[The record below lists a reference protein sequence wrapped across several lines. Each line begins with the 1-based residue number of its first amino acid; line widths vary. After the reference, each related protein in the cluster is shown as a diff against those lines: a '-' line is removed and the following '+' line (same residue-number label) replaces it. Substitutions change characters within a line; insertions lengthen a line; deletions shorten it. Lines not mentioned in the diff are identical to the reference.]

1 MIMGFLLSPPL
12 QDVAIL
18 AGGVLPGLKWS
29 SQHFEGGAQAAFGS
43 VWSGAIVLTRSPGG
57 GRTGSAAAVLGCD
70 CGRYGE

>member
-43 VWSGAIVLTRSPGG
+43 
-57 GRTGSAAAVLGCD
+57 
-70 CGRYGE
+70 E